1 MNTSFYLVS
10 QQLTGASRAEG
21 AVIHVTDAETEA
33 QRADFTK
40 ATKEGTEGASVPL
53 IANQGLRAWDEG
65 RERLWTHPGLIPHL

>member
-40 ATKEGTEGASVPL
+40 ATKEGLVPL